1 MFPHLYLASLLCH
14 LAFDPKS
21 GPKSDQ
27 KSDQKFDQN
36 MKFFAKKVYIS
47 ENEQNHRKNA
57 PKSAQKAD
65 FLK

>member
-21 GPKSDQ
+21 VQKSGPKRGS
-27 KSDQKFDQN
+27 KFDQN
-36 MKFFAKKVYIS
+36 GKFFFKKNLKT

-65 FLK
+65 FAK